1 MHRNDELYQFLLK
14 KTWQLTEDW
23 YANLDKSESGGIY
36 TSDDP
41 AVTEG
46 VKKQNHE
53 FHKQFCEVFNKDEET
68 FFNDFE
74 NWIVKVAQDEDHLR
88 TPLQLILHEFF
99 RTQGQYLDL
108 IDEFIE
114 MNNGQYDYSQI
125 SRWHRIVV
133 RTFGEVVT
141 WFTEEYNNHSQKRLE
156 AQQDLIL
163 ELSSPV
169 ISLTNDIA
177 LLPLVGDID
186 TARAKSMLEN
196 TLQQCN
202 KLGVNQLF
210 LDLSGVVMIDT
221 MVAHQLFQLIEA
233 LSLIGVKTTISG
245 LRPEIAQTAVQLGLS
260 FDSVSIKSTL
270 SSAIKSA
277 NLIPS

>member
-1 MHRNDELYQFLLK
+1 MHRNKDLYQFLLE
-14 KTWQLTEDW
+14 KTRQLTEEW
-23 YANLDKSESGGIY
+23 YENLDKSESAGIY
-36 TSDDP
+36 SSDDP
-41 AVTEG
+41 AIIET
-46 VKKQNHE
+46 VKKQNYE
-53 FHKQFCEVFNKDEET
+53 FHQQFCEVFNKDEES
-68 FFNDFE
+68 FFNE
-74 NWIVKVAQDEDHLR
+74 LEKWIVKVAQDEGHLC
-88 TPLQLILHEFF
+88 TPLQMILREFF
-99 RTQGQYLDL
+99 NTQEQYLNL
-108 IDEFIE
+108 IDEFAE
-114 MNNGQYDYSQI
+114 TNKDQYDTRQI
-125 SRWHRIVV
+125 DSWRRIMLKC
-133 RTFGEVVT
+133 FNEVVT

-156 AQQDLIL
+156 AQQDLIR

-169 ISLTNDIA
+169 ISLTKDIA

-260 FDSVSIKSTL
+260 FDHISIKSTL

-277 NLIPS
+277 NLIPN

>member
-1 MHRNDELYQFLLK
+1 MHRNKDLYQFLLE
-14 KTWQLTEDW
+14 KTRQLTEEW
-23 YANLDKSESGGIY
+23 YKNLEKGDNAGIY
-36 TSDDP
+36 SSNDP
-41 AVTEG
+41 AIIES
-46 VKKQNHE
+46 VKQQNYE
-53 FHKQFCEVFNKDEET
+53 FHQKFCEVFNKDEES

-74 NWIVKVAQDEDHLR
+74 KWIVKVAQDEGHLS
-88 TPLQLILHEFF
+88 TPLQSILREFF
-99 RTQGQYLDL
+99 TTQEQYLNL
-108 IDEFIE
+108 IDEFTE
-114 MNNGQYDYSQI
+114 TNKGQFDCSQVTTW
-125 SRWHRIVV
+125 RRIVV
-133 RTFGEVVT
+133 KSFSEVVT

-156 AQQDLIL
+156 AQQDLIR

-169 ISLTNDIA
+169 ISLTQDIA

-210 LDLSGVVMIDT
+210 MDLSGVVMIDT

-260 FDSVSIKSTL
+260 FDHVSIKSTL
-270 SSAIKSA
+270 SSSIKSA
-277 NLIPS
+277 SLIPG

>member
-1 MHRNDELYQFLLK
+1 MHRNNELYQFLLG
-14 KTWQLTEDW
+14 KTWDLTEEW
-23 YANLDKSESGGIY
+23 YANLDKSQSGGIY
-36 TSDDP
+36 ASDEP
-41 AVTEG
+41 AVIES
-46 VKKQNHE
+46 VKKQNYE

-68 FFNDFE
+68 FFDDFE
-74 NWIVKVAQDEDHLR
+74 KWIVKVAQDEDHLR
-88 TPLQLILHEFF
+88 TPLPMILYQFF
-99 RTQGQYLDL
+99 RTQDQYLDL
-108 IDEFIE
+108 IDEFTE
-114 MNNGQYDYSQI
+114 RNKNKYECSQI
-125 SRWHRIVV
+125 TRWRRIVV
-133 RTFGEVVT
+133 KAISEVVT

-156 AQQDLIL
+156 AQQDLIR

-169 ISLTNDIA
+169 ISLTKDIA

-210 LDLSGVVMIDT
+210 MDLSGVVMIDT

-260 FDSVSIKSTL
+260 FDHVSIKSTL

-277 NLIPS
+277 SLIPS

>member
-1 MHRNDELYQFLLK
+1 MHRNKDLYQFLLE
-14 KTWQLTEDW
+14 KTRQLTEEW
-23 YANLDKSESGGIY
+23 YENLDKSKSAGIY
-36 TSDDP
+36 SSDDP
-41 AVTEG
+41 AIIES
-46 VKKQNHE
+46 VKKQNYE
-53 FHKQFCEVFNKDEET
+53 FHQQFCEVFSKDEES
-68 FFNDFE
+68 FFSEFE
-74 NWIVKVAQDEDHLR
+74 KWIVKVAQDEGHLR
-88 TPLQLILHEFF
+88 TPLQMILREFF
-99 RTQGQYLDL
+99 NTQEQYLNL
-108 IDEFIE
+108 LDEFAE
-114 MNNGQYDYSQI
+114 ANKGQYDTRQI
-125 SRWHRIVV
+125 DSWRRIMLKC
-133 RTFGEVVT
+133 FSEVVT

-156 AQQDLIL
+156 AQQDLIR

-169 ISLTNDIA
+169 ISLTKDIA

-260 FDSVSIKSTL
+260 FDHISIRSTL

-277 NLIPS
+277 NLIPN